1 MKIQGW
7 YINLDAAT
15 GRNKHM
21 QSEVARLDLPLTRMA
36 AVDGKV
42 LASGTYQNRHNPVAD
57 MHYMSPPEIACFFSH
72 QNGWTNIAEGNA
84 PYGAVFEDDLVFADD
99 AKALLN
105 DDAWIPK
112 GTDIVKIETTS
123 RKALLLRP
131 FHSVTHDRRLGRL
144 GSQHLGGGG
153 YILSK
158 SFAAKLL
165 QETQE
170 FGAPIDYLLF
180 NPDYAAVPTASVL
193 QLFPAICVQQVR
205 TRTKFLP
212 DTAESSGLDKHRNV
226 LKLRGFAKVKRELA
240 RPFTSLYREISG
252 HAKALLRNGLWRFIK
267 YRG

>member
-1 MKIQGW
+1 VKIQGW

-15 GRNKHM
+15 GRNAHM
-21 QSEVARLDLPLTRMA
+21 QSEAARLGLPLTRMA
-36 AVDGKV
+36 AVNGKV
-42 LASGTYQNRHNPVAD
+42 LAPDTYQDCHKPVAG

-72 QNGWTNIAEGNA
+72 QNGWKNIAEGDA

-99 AKALLN
+99 AAALLN
-105 DDAWIPK
+105 DDAWIPE
-112 GTDIVKIETTS
+112 GTDVVKIETTS

-131 FHSVTHDRRLGRL
+131 FHSVPGERRLGRL

-212 DTAESSGLDKHRNV
+212 DTAESSGLDEHRKV
-226 LKLRGFAKVKRELA
+226 LKLRGFAKVRRELA
-240 RPFTSLYREISG
+240 RPFITLFREISG
-252 HAKALLRNGLWRFIK
+252 HVKALLRNGVWKFIH